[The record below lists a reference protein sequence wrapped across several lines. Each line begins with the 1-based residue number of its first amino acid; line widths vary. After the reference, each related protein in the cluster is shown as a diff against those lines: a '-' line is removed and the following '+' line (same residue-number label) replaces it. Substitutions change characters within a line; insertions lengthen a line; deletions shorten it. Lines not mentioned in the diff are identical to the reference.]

1 MTKNIMGDNRMTRNK
16 LQSLMDRAYELALA
30 DFDYDEDNL
39 AGYQQ
44 QNITERQDYHFE
56 QLGGDL
62 NEFLQKC
69 N

>member
-1 MTKNIMGDNRMTRNK
+1 MTKNK
-16 LQSLMDRAYELALA
+16 LQSLMDRAFELALA

-39 AGYQQ
+39 SDYQQ
-44 QNITERQDYHFE
+44 QNITERQDYYFE

-62 NEFLQKC
+62 NDFFQKC